1 MLIKKAVHNVPHRSH
16 PILHHNVLLF
26 PILTILLII
35 LRSVLLLLLLPLHHH
50 YTTTRNA
57 ELHPN
62 QLECRM
68 PCGERRVSKS
78 EGRRRQ
84 LSSDSVTAIS
94 QAARADG
101 HCHIVV
107 VSDGR
112 GDSSRHR
119 ALGWGRVMPRSGP
132 ELQQKLHLGSR
143 TFEEIPRLT
152 ADDTATKRLE

>member
-1 MLIKKAVHNVPHRSH
+1 M
-16 PILHHNVLLF
+16 
-26 PILTILLII
+26 
-35 LRSVLLLLLLPLHHH
+35 
-50 YTTTRNA
+50 
-57 ELHPN
+57 
-62 QLECRM
+62 
-68 PCGERRVSKS
+68 SKS

-84 LSSDSVTAIS
+84 LSSDSVTAIG

-112 GDSSRHR
+112 GDLARSSRHR

-152 ADDTATKRLE
+152 ADDTATKRLSLFFLE